1 MRNPIVDKG
10 FSVRGVAQTQNK
22 HLFLAEMVLQD
33 WLPTSVLVSARILKA
48 FVYSLVETQMCPN
61 YKIINL
67 PQRRTWPK
75 CWTFFSK
82 PPDLFQAVVQAGF
95 WFRSSASL
103 HSAWQGQGGE
113 EGLLC
118 LLGWTFLFCSPEQR
132 NSNSS
137 AAPAAAQSLR
147 AAASQMFK
155 AKQWIWGSG
164 LACEMCLVCLR
175 EGKAGSRS
183 AGINNIT
190 AQGANLGRSFRC
202 IFWTCF

>member
-95 WFRSSASL
+95 WFRSCLLPCTVPGKGREVRRGCCVFWDELFFSVLLSREILIPVLPLQLLSPFVLLLPRCSKLSSGFGAVAWHVKCASSASGKERQVL
-103 HSAWQGQGGE
+103 GLQG
-113 EGLLC
+113 
-118 LLGWTFLFCSPEQR
+118 
-132 NSNSS
+132 
-137 AAPAAAQSLR
+137 
-147 AAASQMFK
+147 
-155 AKQWIWGSG
+155 
-164 LACEMCLVCLR
+164 
-175 EGKAGSRS
+175 
-183 AGINNIT
+183 
-190 AQGANLGRSFRC
+190 
-202 IFWTCF
+202 